1 MTKALNKFVVVGR
14 NIKAHRKA
22 NKWTQEDLAKK
33 VGLTSS
39 IVSKMELG
47 TKPVDAF
54 TVIRFSLALG
64 CQYADLLKTDG
75 NKVMFHNIPVTK
87 REWDKIESIICEK
100 GWDLEDFAEKIGV
113 TIMAFYNWNTGRNNA
128 SVGTFQK
135 ILDGIDIQMSDLVEQ
150 EELFTEEEPKKEEP
164 VNRIGRIV
172 SAIDTLIEA
181 LEDIRCEL
189 CESH

>member
-1 MTKALNKFVVVGR
+1 M
-14 NIKAHRKA
+14 
-22 NKWTQEDLAKK
+22 
-33 VGLTSS
+33 
-39 IVSKMELG
+39 
-47 TKPVDAF
+47 
-54 TVIRFSLALG
+54 
-64 CQYADLLKTDG
+64 
-75 NKVMFHNIPVTK
+75 
-87 REWDKIESIICEK
+87 
-100 GWDLEDFAEKIGV
+100 EDFAEKIGV

-164 VNRIGRIV
+164 VNRISRIV

-181 LEDIRCEL
+181 LEDIRGEL